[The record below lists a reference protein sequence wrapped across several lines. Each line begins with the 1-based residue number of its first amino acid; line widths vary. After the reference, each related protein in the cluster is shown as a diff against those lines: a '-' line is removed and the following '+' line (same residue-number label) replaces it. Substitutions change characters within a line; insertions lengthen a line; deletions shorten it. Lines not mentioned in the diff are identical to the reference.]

1 MIDKIKKVIDA
12 VALIAAA
19 ATASAGQPAGT
30 AEADPPGVEP
40 LGAEQ
45 EQRLQELVEAS
56 FPKEPELRIIGLF
69 TEVIDEKIAEIAHAM
84 LYLDELNRI
93 KKESRP
99 IEFYIS
105 TYGGSAD
112 DMFAL
117 YDIMR
122 QIKKTTEIHTIGM
135 GKVMSAGVLLLAAGT
150 KGERKIGKYCRVMI
164 HSVIGGSHGSLPNL
178 ANEME
183 AMQQIQK
190 DFCEALVAETSMT
203 EKQLKDLLER
213 KVNVYLSA
221 QEAVELG
228 IADTII

>member
-12 VALIAAA
+12 MALIAAA
-19 ATASAGQPAGT
+19 ATASARRPAGT

>member
-1 MIDKIKKVIDA
+1 MIDKIKKLISELTTEEKREVIKISED
-12 VALIAAA
+12 
-19 ATASAGQPAGT
+19 
-30 AEADPPGVEP
+30 
-40 LGAEQ
+40 
-45 EQRLQELVEAS
+45 ELVEQLLGAMPA
-56 FPKEPELRIIGLF
+56 PKEPDMRTIGLF
-69 TEVIDEKIAEIAHAM
+69 TDVAEEKVAELAHAL
-84 LYLDELNRI
+84 LYLNELN
-93 KKESRP
+93 KLEKSAKDKRP

-122 QIKKTTEIHTIGM
+122 QVKKDTVIETIGM

-150 KGERKIGKYCRVMI
+150 KGQRKIGKHCRVMI

-183 AMQQIQK
+183 AIQQIQK
-190 DFCEALVAETSMT
+190 DYSAALVAETSLT
-203 EKQLKDLLER
+203 SKKLKELLER

-221 QEAVELG
+221 QEAVDLG
-228 IADTII
+228 IADIII

>member
-12 VALIAAA
+12 MALIASA
-19 ATASAGQPAGT
+19 ATAPAHQPTGT
-30 AEADPPGVEP
+30 AEADPSGVEP

-135 GKVMSAGVLLLAAGT
+135 GKVMSVGVLLLAAGT
-150 KGERKIGKYCRVMI
+150 TGKRKIGKYCRVMI